1 MSAPIEL
8 KAEKRSAL
16 GTRANQRLRKLG
28 VVPAVVYGHKQDNL
42 ALQLNRKELAS
53 HINKGV
59 HLFNLSFE
67 GHTESALLKDVQY
80 DTFGVEVL
88 HADFARVDLNE
99 RVTISVA
106 IELKGDPKGEKDGG
120 VLQQILNELEI
131 DCVVTEIPDIVT
143 IDVSDLGKD
152 ESIHVSDIK
161 LGGSIKILTD
171 LEQLVAKV
179 EEIVEQ
185 AADVAEE
192 ATAEPEVIG
201 AKKEEEDA
209 AAAAAAAAKK

>member
-1 MSAPIEL
+1 MSSPIEL

-16 GTRANQRLRKLG
+16 GSRANARLRKAG
-28 VVPAVVYGHKQDNL
+28 IVPAVVYGHKQDNL
-42 ALQLNRKELAS
+42 ALQLNRKELAT
-53 HINKGV
+53 HIAHGV
-59 HLFNLSFE
+59 HLFNLSFD
-67 GHTESALLKDVQY
+67 GHTESALLKDVQF
-80 DTFGVEVL
+80 DTFGLEVL

-131 DCVVTEIPDIVT
+131 DCVVTEIPDVVT
-143 IDVSDLGKD
+143 VDVSNLGKD
-152 ESIHVSDIK
+152 ESIHVSDIT

-179 EEIVEQ
+179 EEVQEQ
-185 AADVAEE
+185 STEVAEGD
-192 ATAEPEVIG
+192 AAEPEVIG
-201 AKKEEEDA
+201 AKAEEGEA
-209 AAAAAAAAKK
+209 AAEEAK